1 MFKNVTLGQYFPG
14 DSFVHRLDPRTKL
27 LATIALIAIV
37 FVSSGFAGFIAI
49 AAFVLLTALSTGV
62 HLKFLFKGL
71 KPIFFI
77 IVFTFILNLFFQQSG
92 DVLVQFWII
101 RITSG
106 GQKRRVAIAGVLAK
120 TALFMAAR
128 LILLVVSSQLLT
140 LTTSPI
146 SLTDGLETLM
156 RPFSKVGFPAH
167 EIAMMMSIALRFIPT
182 LMDEADKIMKA
193 QKARGA
199 NFETGNILQRAKA
212 MIPLLVPLFVG
223 AFRRADELALAMDAR
238 CYHGGAGRTRMNQLK
253 FTIRDL
259 IAALAVAALL
269 AAVILLNRFCPF

>member
-1 MFKNVTLGQYFPG
+1 MIKNVTIGQYFPG
-14 DSFVHRLDPRTKL
+14 ESFVHRLDPRTKL
-27 LATIALIAIV
+27 LATIALIAVV
-37 FVSSGFAGFIAI
+37 FVSRGFAGFILI

-71 KPIFFI
+71 KPIFCI
-77 IVFTFILNLFFQQSG
+77 IIFTFILNLFFQNTG
-92 DVLVQFWII
+92 EVLVQVWILK
-101 RITSG
+101 ITTG
-106 GQKRRVAIAGVLAK
+106 GLRMAS
-120 TALFMAAR
+120 FMAVR
-128 LILLVVSSQLLT
+128 LILLVISSQLLT

-146 SLTDGLETLM
+146 SLTDGLESLM
-156 RPFSKVGFPAH
+156 RPLSKIGFPAH

-223 AFRRADELALAMDAR
+223 AFRRAEELALAMDAR
-238 CYHGGAGRTRMNQLK
+238 CYRGGAGRTRMNQLRY
-253 FTIRDL
+253 TRLDL
-259 IAALAVAALL
+259 IAGLVVLALF
-269 AAVILLNRFCPF
+269 AAVILLNRVCPF

>member
-1 MFKNVTLGQYFPG
+1 MIKNVTIGQYFPG
-14 DSFVHRLDPRTKL
+14 ESFVHRLDPRTKL
-27 LATIALIAIV
+27 LATIALIAVV
-37 FVSSGFAGFIAI
+37 FVSNGFAGFAVI

-77 IVFTFILNLFFQQSG
+77 IIFTFILNLFFQNTG
-92 DVLVQFWII
+92 EVLVQFWVLK
-101 RITSG
+101 ITTG
-106 GQKRRVAIAGVLAK
+106 GLRMAS
-120 TALFMAAR
+120 FMAVR
-128 LILLVVSSQLLT
+128 LILLVISSQLLT

-146 SLTDGLETLM
+146 SLTDGLESLM
-156 RPFSKVGFPAH
+156 RPMSKIGFPAH

-223 AFRRADELALAMDAR
+223 AFRRAEELALAMDAR
-238 CYHGGAGRTRMNQLK
+238 CYRGGAGRTRMNQLK
-253 FTIRDL
+253 YTRLDL
-259 IAALAVAALL
+259 LAALAVVALFV
-269 AAVILLNRFCPF
+269 AVIVVNRACPF

>member
-1 MFKNVTLGQYFPG
+1 MIKNMTLGQYFPG

-27 LATIALIAIV
+27 LATIALIAVI
-37 FVSSGFAGFIAI
+37 FVSSGFAGLVMV

-71 KPIFFI
+71 KPILFI
-77 IVFTFILNLFFQQSG
+77 IVFTFVLNVLFQTSG
-92 DVLVQFWII
+92 EVLLQFWVIK
-101 RITSG
+101 ITSG
-106 GQKRRVAIAGVLAK
+106 GLRMAIFLAS
-120 TALFMAAR
+120 R
-128 LILLVVSSQLLT
+128 LILLVISSQILT

-146 SLTDGLETLM
+146 SLTDGLESLM
-156 RPFSKVGFPAH
+156 RPASKIGFPAH

-199 NFETGNILQRAKA
+199 DFETGNLLKRARA

-238 CYHGGAGRTRMNQLK
+238 CYRGGAGRTRMNQLK
-253 FTIRDL
+253 YGRRDL
-259 IAALAVAALL
+259 LAGLAVLGLFAL
-269 AAVILLNRFCPF
+269 VILANRFCPF

>member
-1 MFKNVTLGQYFPG
+1 MLKNITIGQYFPG

-37 FVSSGFAGFIAI
+37 FVSKGFAGFALI
-49 AAFVLLTALSTGV
+49 AAFVLLTAASTGV

-77 IVFTFILNLFFQQSG
+77 IVFTFILNLFFQTGGQ
-92 DVLVQFWII
+92 VLVKVWII
-101 RITSG
+101 KITSEG
-106 GQKRRVAIAGVLAK
+106 LR
-120 TALFMAAR
+120 TASFMALR
-128 LILLVVSSQLLT
+128 LILLVISSQLLT

-156 RPFSKVGFPAH
+156 RPLNVIRFPSH

-199 NFETGNILQRAKA
+199 DFEHGNLVQRAKA
-212 MIPLLVPLFVG
+212 MVPLLVPLFVG
-223 AFRRADELALAMDAR
+223 AFRRAEDLALAMDAR
-238 CYHGGAGRTRMNQLK
+238 CYRGGAGRTRMKQLK
-253 FTIRDL
+253 FGKNDV
-259 IAALAVAALL
+259 IAAVVMALL
-269 AAVILLNRFCPF
+269 LAGVIALNKLNAF

>member
-1 MFKNVTLGQYFPG
+1 MIKNVTIGQYFPG
-14 DSFVHRLDPRTKL
+14 ESFVHRLDPRTKL
-27 LATIALIAIV
+27 LATIALIAVV
-37 FVSSGFAGFIAI
+37 FVSSGFAGFALI

-71 KPIFFI
+71 KPIMFI
-77 IVFTFILNLFFQQSG
+77 IIFTFVLNMFFQQTG
-92 DVLVQFWII
+92 DVLIQFWAI
-101 RITSG
+101 RITTG
-106 GQKRRVAIAGVLAK
+106 GLKMAS
-120 TALFMAAR
+120 FMAVR
-128 LILLVVSSQLLT
+128 LMLLVISSQLLT

-146 SLTDGLETLM
+146 SLTDGLESLM
-156 RPFSKVGFPAH
+156 GPAAKIGFPAH

-199 NFETGNILQRAKA
+199 DFETGNLIQRAKA

-238 CYHGGAGRTRMNQLK
+238 CYRGGTGRTRMNQLK
-253 FTIRDL
+253 YGSRDL
-259 IAALAVAALL
+259 LAALAVVALIAL
-269 AAVILLNRFCPF
+269 VILANRFCPF

>member
-1 MFKNVTLGQYFPG
+1 MIKNVTIGQYFPG
-14 DSFVHRLDPRTKL
+14 ESFVHKLDPRTKL
-27 LATIALIAIV
+27 LATIALIAVV
-37 FVSSGFAGFIAI
+37 FVSNGFAGFALI

-77 IVFTFILNLFFQQSG
+77 IIFTFILNLFFQNTG
-92 DVLVQFWII
+92 EVLVNFWIF
-101 RITSG
+101 RITTG
-106 GQKRRVAIAGVLAK
+106 GLRMAS
-120 TALFMAAR
+120 FMAVR
-128 LILLVVSSQLLT
+128 LILLVISSQLLT

-146 SLTDGLETLM
+146 SLTDGLESLM
-156 RPFSKVGFPAH
+156 RPASKIGFPAH

-223 AFRRADELALAMDAR
+223 AFRRAEELALAMDAR
-238 CYHGGAGRTRMNQLK
+238 CYRGGAGRTRMKQLK
-253 FTIRDL
+253 SQTIDL
-259 IAALAVAALL
+259 LAALAIAALL
-269 AAVILLNRFCPF
+269 AAVILLNRFGPF